1 MRSRLIPALL
11 VLSFGGLS
19 VSTTAQPSV
28 TAPAAEPVDSAAVA
42 FLKAEIQERGRVMEH
57 ARWLTE
63 IHGARLTGSPQLD
76 AAQHWAVGQFRSWGL
91 EAEREAWGEFGRG
104 WTLERSAVMAYVEGE
119 PIAET
124 AFIVYAVP
132 KAWSPAASGRG
143 AEVVE
148 FVAETEADFER
159 YRGQLAG
166 KVVLASPIE
175 EIDLGFEALAH
186 RHDAESL
193 LELANRGLPTPSDGG
208 RRYSD
213 EALARYRFAQARLA
227 FLIGEN
233 PLAILEPSSTD
244 GGALRVMAAQVPA
257 AAGAAPGQRPQPW
270 RAGATT
276 VTQYVVM
283 PEHYNRLLRLVQEG
297 QAVRLDLDLEVLF
310 HDDDPTE
317 HNVIAEIP
325 GTDPAIGDEVV
336 MIGAHLDS
344 WHAGTGATD
353 NAAGSSVVME
363 AARALQAFY
372 DERGEG
378 PRRTIRFALWGGEEQ
393 GLYGSVGYVNRR
405 YATSD
410 GYGQP
415 PTALGPEHHLFS
427 AYYNMDNGTGRF
439 RGVYL
444 QGNADVEPIFRAWLT
459 AFDDSTAQ
467 TLSPANTGGTDH
479 LAFDAAGLPGFQF
492 IQDRIAYGTQTWH
505 TSLDTFDHLIEE
517 DLAQAAA
524 VMAVFA
530 HHTAERDEKLPRKP
544 LQLAP
549 EPTAGTN

>member
-1 MRSRLIPALL
+1 MRSRYLLPALL
-11 VLSFGGLS
+11 LLALPAA
-19 VSTTAQPSV
+19 AQPIAGA
-28 TAPAAEPVDSAAVA
+28 APEPVDSAAVA
-42 FLKAEIQERGRVMEH
+42 FLKAEVLERGQVMEH

-63 IHGARLTGSPQLD
+63 MHGARLTGSPQLD
-76 AAQHWAVGQFRSWGL
+76 AAQRWAVAQFRGWGL
-91 EAEREAWGEFGRG
+91 EADREAWGEFGRG

-124 AFIVYAVP
+124 AFIVFAVP
-132 KAWSPAASGRG
+132 KAWSPAASGRA

-148 FVAETEADFER
+148 FVAETEEDFVR

-166 KVVLASPIE
+166 RVVLASPTE

-193 LELANRGLPTPSDGG
+193 LELANRGLPAPSDGG
-208 RRYSD
+208 RRYSE

-227 FLIGEN
+227 FLLEEG

-244 GGALRVMAAQVPA
+244 GGALRAMAAQVPA
-257 AAGAAPGQRPQPW
+257 AEGAAPGHRPQPW
-270 RAGATT
+270 KPGTTT
-276 VTQYVVM
+276 VTQYVVL

-297 QAVRLDLDLEVLF
+297 QAVRLDLDLEVAF
-310 HDDDPTE
+310 HDGDPTGY
-317 HNVIAEIP
+317 NVIAEIP

-344 WHAGTGATD
+344 WHSGTGATD
-353 NAAGSSVVME
+353 NAAGSAAVME
-363 AARALQAFY
+363 AARALRAY
-372 DERGEG
+372 YAARGEG
-378 PRRTIRFALWGGEEQ
+378 PRRTIRFALWSGEEQ
-393 GLYGSVGYVNRR
+393 GLYGSIGHVNQH
-405 YATSD
+405 YAVSA

-415 PTALGPEHHLFS
+415 PTALRPEHDLFS

-444 QGNADVEPIFRAWLT
+444 QGNPDVAPIFRAWLT
-459 AFDDSTAQ
+459 AYDDSTAQ
-467 TLSPANTGGTDH
+467 TLSLANTGGTDH

-505 TSLDTFDHLIEE
+505 TSLDTFDHLVEE

-524 VMAVFA
+524 LMAVFA
-530 HHTAERDEKLPRKP
+530 HHTAQRDERLPRKP
-544 LQLAP
+544 LRLAT
-549 EPTAGTN
+549 EETAGTN